1 MTISYWKKSPN
12 ISALLSTGLVAVLLG
27 SFTSCDWQKGS
38 TEEWV
43 VRIENHYL
51 TREELKAVI
60 PPELSPEDSTK
71 AADIYINN
79 WLRDH
84 AELVQAELN
93 LPADQIDFERQLRDY
108 RNSLVVYAFERQL
121 IKQKLDTIVST
132 AEIANY
138 YHENAQ
144 NFELKEYI
152 VRTIF
157 LKVPND
163 VPGLD
168 EAEEWFR
175 SDDDNSVSLIEGFS
189 RQYAEYSHFD
199 ENRWLYFDELQQKV
213 PLHVSD
219 KEQFLTN
226 NKFVKLNQGQYIY
239 MLKILDFQ
247 LKDDIS
253 PLELVE
259 KDIRNIIINKRKR
272 EFILQMRKDL
282 LEQAITNNE
291 IEYNR

>member
-1 MTISYWKKSPN
+1 MTIRYREKPTK
-12 ISALLSTGLVAVLLG
+12 ISSLLSLGLVAVVLVSLIG
-27 SFTSCDWQKGS
+27 CDWRKGS
-38 TEEWV
+38 AEDWV
-43 VRIENHYL
+43 VRVDNHYL
-51 TREELKAVI
+51 TRAELKEAL
-60 PPELSPEDSTK
+60 PPALSSEDSTK
-71 AADIYINN
+71 AADSFINN

-84 AELVQAELN
+84 VELVQAELN

-108 RNSLVVYAFERQL
+108 RNSLIVYAYERQL
-121 IKQKLDTIVST
+121 IKQKLDTLVSNN
-132 AEIANY
+132 EIRNY
-138 YHENAQ
+138 YQENTQ
-144 NFELKEYI
+144 NFQLKEYI
-152 VRTIF
+152 VRAIF

-163 VPGLD
+163 VPNLS

-175 SDDDNSVSLIEGFS
+175 SDDDDSIALIEGFS
-189 RQYAEYSHFD
+189 RKFAEYSQFD
-199 ENRWLYFDELQQKV
+199 ENHWFYFDELQQKV

-219 KEQFLTN
+219 KEQFLTS

-282 LEQAITNNE
+282 LEQSTANNE